1 MSSMRNAAPRRPH
14 KERSQPGA
22 RSKWGLLEKHKDYSL
37 RAADYNQKKKKLN
50 ILSQKSR
57 EKNPDEFAFGM
68 LSSDSQK
75 AGKHGR
81 GDGDKNRLSVD
92 EVKLLKG
99 QDAGYLRTVLG
110 RTRREV
116 EKVKE
121 EINLD
126 TVLKR
131 RGTIGGENEKKIL
144 FDNDG
149 QPIPKKRKISM
160 DIDMDFE
167 SEVSDDEE
175 NDNII
180 EEDVENEANKS
191 NTNHNTETNTSHH
204 LSPSPEPQPRPSK
217 ALLAKQ
223 QALQQTQKAQSRL
236 RKRLRQARTAKLD
249 ALKKRQ
255 KSIMAAATELE
266 LQRARMAR
274 TIGGTN
280 KNGVRFRIRE
290 RKK

>member
-121 EINLD
+121 EINMD

-131 RGTIGGENEKKIL
+131 RGVSSAVGGENEKKIL
-144 FDNDG
+144 FDSDG
-149 QPIPKKRKISM
+149 QPIPKKRKISIEIDSESEDDDAVEEIEIEAINHNSNPDPNT
-160 DIDMDFE
+160 DIDID
-167 SEVSDDEE
+167 
-175 NDNII
+175 
-180 EEDVENEANKS
+180 
-191 NTNHNTETNTSHH
+191 TNTTPPPP
-204 LSPSPEPQPRPSK
+204 PSRSSK
-217 ALLAKQ
+217 SQLQKQALL
-223 QALQQTQKAQSRL
+223 QTQQKAQSRL
-236 RKRLRQARTAKLD
+236 RKRLRLARAAKLD
-249 ALKKRQ
+249 ALKARQ

-280 KNGVRFRIRE
+280 KNGVRFRVRE